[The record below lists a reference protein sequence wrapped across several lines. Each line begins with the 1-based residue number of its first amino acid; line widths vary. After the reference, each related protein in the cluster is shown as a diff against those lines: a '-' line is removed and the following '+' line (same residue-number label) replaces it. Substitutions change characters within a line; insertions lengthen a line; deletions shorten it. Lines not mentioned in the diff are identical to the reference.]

1 MWFVNDKTLEFL
13 SNKIEKE
20 KFNVIENLKF
30 KGFREGEISEILKEE
45 SFDKDEIHM
54 VLKYMSRIHHKPGI
68 KKQVAFVFSCPAGD

>member
-1 MWFVNDKTLEFL
+1 MRFVKDRTLEFL

-45 SFDKDEIHM
+45 SFDKD
-54 VLKYMSRIHHKPGI
+54 
-68 KKQVAFVFSCPAGD
+68 